1 MRNLVVAILACG
13 ASYAWAEDAVLIQ
26 PPVRLYTAEDL
37 ANLHA
42 TNPDHYARATRLISA
57 ANRLCH
63 PGKPKLQNTDGRD
76 ISCGLLLLT
85 SNPPKR
91 ELSFVLDRTRYVA
104 LVTLTADRP
113 KPLPA
118 DEAR

>member
-1 MRNLVVAILACG
+1 V
-13 ASYAWAEDAVLIQ
+13 IQ

-37 ANLHA
+37 TNLRT
-42 TNPDHYARATRLISA
+42 TNPDHYARAARLIAA
-57 ANRLCH
+57 ANQLCQ

-76 ISCGLLLLT
+76 ISCGVLLLT

-104 LVTLTADRP
+104 LVTITADRP
-113 KPLPA
+113 KFLPA
-118 DEAR
+118 K

>member
-1 MRNLVVAILACG
+1 MRNLVVAILACS
-13 ASYAWAEDAVLIQ
+13 AACAWAQDSVVIQ

-37 ANLHA
+37 AKLRTA
-42 TNPDHYARATRLISA
+42 NPDHYARAARLIAS
-57 ANRLCH
+57 ANRLCQ
-63 PGKPKLQNTDGRD
+63 PGKPKLQNVDGRD

-104 LVTLTADRP
+104 LVTMTADRP
-113 KPLPA
+113 APMPA
-118 DEAR
+118 D